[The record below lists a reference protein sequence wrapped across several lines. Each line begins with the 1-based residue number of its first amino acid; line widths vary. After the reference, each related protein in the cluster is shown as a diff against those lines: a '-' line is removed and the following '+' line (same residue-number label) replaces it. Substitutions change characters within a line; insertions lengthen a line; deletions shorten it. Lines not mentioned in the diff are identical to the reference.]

1 MIYYL
6 SNPNAVA
13 ENHNQGLI
21 QLIDP
26 TSLTE
31 SEDMLNFT
39 PKGTLQ
45 VLKMCTKVV
54 FFMTSIQFINHTH
67 MLSSNPNLQ

>member
-1 MIYYL
+1 MMYYL

-54 FFMTSIQFINHTH
+54 LFYDNHSIHNPHTQVV
-67 MLSSNPNLQ
+67 L